1 MIFDIA
7 IVGSGLVGLAVA
19 HHIKKRFPDQSLVI
33 LEKEDGVA
41 AHQTGHNSGVIHSGI
56 YYKPNSLKA
65 TNCIDGYNKLISFS
79 DQHGI
84 PYELCGKVIVAT
96 TKEEEER
103 LESIFKRGQQNGL
116 TDLRL
121 IGREELTEIEPHVAG
136 TKAIRVPQTG
146 IISYKSV
153 ADKLRELLEAAGAE
167 FIYSNPIK
175 TVSFRDN
182 RYYLEGPTQK
192 VEARFMINCAGLYS
206 DKIAK
211 AAGLKLD
218 AKVVPF
224 RGEYYLLKDDKKH
237 LVKNLIYPVPN
248 PAFPFL
254 GVHFT
259 RRITGEIDAGP
270 SAVLA
275 FAREGYTNTQVNF
288 SELVET
294 LTYSGFRKIAFK
306 YWDTGLGE
314 MKRSFF
320 KGAYVKELK
329 KLIPEIKSEDLVTG
343 PSGVRAQLCDKNGEL
358 VDDFKFVDDV
368 QAIHV
373 LNAPS
378 PAATSSLQIGE
389 TVCQRYEKMLS

>member
-1 MIFDIA
+1 MTYDVA
-7 IVGSGLVGLAVA
+7 IVGAGIVGLAVA

-33 LEKEDGVA
+33 IEKEDGVA
-41 AHQTGHNSGVIHSGI
+41 VHQTGHNSGVIHSGI

-65 TNCIDGYNKLISFS
+65 INCIEGYNKLIAFS

-96 TKEEEER
+96 NKEEEER
-103 LESIFKRGQQNGL
+103 LEAIFKRGQENGL

-121 IGREELTEIEPHVAG
+121 IDQDELVEIEPHVAG
-136 TKAIRVPQTG
+136 TKAIKVPQTG
-146 IISYKSV
+146 IISYKAV
-153 ADKLRELLEAAGAE
+153 AEKLQELLKEEGVDFVFNNAV
-167 FIYSNPIK
+167 K
-175 TVSFRDN
+175 TIAFDEKV
-182 RYYLEGPTQK
+182 YQLEGTKQK

-224 RGEYYLLKDDKKH
+224 RGEYYLLKEEKKH
-237 LVKNLIYPVPN
+237 LVKHLIYPVPN

-275 FAREGYTNTQVNF
+275 FAREGYTNTQVHLP
-288 SELVET
+288 ELAET
-294 LTYSGFRKIAFK
+294 LAYSGFRKIAFK

-329 KLIPEIKSEDLVTG
+329 KLIPEIQSEDLETG
-343 PSGVRAQLCDKNGEL
+343 PSGVRAQLCDKEGHL
-358 VDDFKFVDDV
+358 VDDFKFVDDI

-389 TVCQRYEKMLS
+389 TVCLRYEKMRA

>member
-1 MIFDIA
+1 MTYDVA
-7 IVGSGLVGLAVA
+7 IVGAGIVGLAVA
-19 HHIKKRFPDQSLVI
+19 HHIKKRFPNQSLVI
-33 LEKEDGVA
+33 IEKEDDVA
-41 AHQTGHNSGVIHSGI
+41 VHQTGHNSGVIHSGI

-65 TNCIDGYNKLISFS
+65 INCIEGYNKLIAFS

-96 TKEEEER
+96 NKEEEER
-103 LESIFKRGQQNGL
+103 LEAIFKRGQENGL

-121 IGREELTEIEPHVAG
+121 IDQDELVEIEPHVAG
-136 TKAIRVPQTG
+136 TKAIKVPQTG
-146 IISYKSV
+146 IISYKVV
-153 ADKLRELLEAAGAE
+153 AEKLQELLVEEGVDFVFNNAVKAIAFDE
-167 FIYSNPIK
+167 KVYQ
-175 TVSFRDN
+175 
-182 RYYLEGPTQK
+182 LEGTKQK

-211 AAGLKLD
+211 AAGVKLD

-224 RGEYYLLKDDKKH
+224 RGEYYLLKEEKKH
-237 LVKNLIYPVPN
+237 LVKHLIYPVPN

-275 FAREGYTNTQVNF
+275 FAREGYTNTQVNLT
-288 SELVET
+288 ELAET
-294 LTYSGFRKIAFK
+294 LAYSGLRKIAFK

-314 MKRSFF
+314 MRRSFF

-329 KLIPEIKSEDLVTG
+329 KLIPAIQSEDLETG
-343 PSGVRAQLCDKNGEL
+343 PSGVRAQLCDKQGEL

-389 TVCQRYEKMLS
+389 TVCLRYEKMIT

>member
-1 MIFDIA
+1 MTYDVA
-7 IVGSGLVGLAVA
+7 IVGAGIVGLAVA

-33 LEKEDGVA
+33 IEKEDGVA
-41 AHQTGHNSGVIHSGI
+41 VHQTGHNSGVIHSGI

-65 TNCIDGYNKLISFS
+65 TNCIEGYNKLIAFS

-96 TKEEEER
+96 NKEEEER
-103 LESIFKRGQQNGL
+103 LEAIFKRGQENGL

-121 IGREELTEIEPHVAG
+121 IDQDELVEIEPHVAG
-136 TKAIRVPQTG
+136 TKAIKVPQTG
-146 IISYKSV
+146 IISYKAV
-153 ADKLRELLEAAGAE
+153 AEKLQELLLEVGVDFVFNNAV
-167 FIYSNPIK
+167 K
-175 TVSFRDN
+175 TIAFDEKA
-182 RYYLEGPTQK
+182 YQLEGTKQK

-224 RGEYYLLKDDKKH
+224 RGEYYLLKEEKKH
-237 LVKNLIYPVPN
+237 LVKHLIYPVPN

-275 FAREGYTNTQVNF
+275 FAREGYTNTQVHLP
-288 SELVET
+288 ELAET
-294 LTYSGFRKIAFK
+294 LAYSGFRKIAFK

-329 KLIPEIKSEDLVTG
+329 KLIPEIQSEDLVTG
-343 PSGVRAQLCDKNGEL
+343 PSGVRAQLCDKEGHL
-358 VDDFKFVDDV
+358 VDDFKFADDI

-389 TVCQRYEKMLS
+389 TVCLRYEKMRA